1 MVYKSQIIM
10 PRPEQIKGNSG
21 KGQGHASVL
30 PSTAAASHQRR
41 PGQGQGPVVESS
53 PELEPHYDAGPSDF
67 GPRQDP
73 IVDDGSTEEQRFS
86 FTEEQ
91 RLILT
96 QEQQLMMDTQIEIMD
111 AVHADDPQ
119 VDWRTQD
126 ANIQAED
133 ELLSDS
139 DEITEPETYNVPRDI
154 RQIETAAAGEVE
166 AIVDHTVHG
175 RYATFLSKLC
185 ASTATTE
192 AESHVREG
200 LPHLVQHAG
209 SLNLGQDFT
218 ERPDLDTYSHAI
230 VIYMWLVV
238 CLCMQQGIFPPG
250 TSLVFEMGS
259 LFLSALAVLEDDCS
273 TTAGELSFAVQYW
286 EERIKAKSK
295 GNFWLRQQWFK
306 DIPQQDA
313 IFSISRNEIAD
324 QYLRALSEKGKFGL
338 LLAIVDRDTENIHR
352 SPLRNFID
360 KGERHSKWIGTE
372 LADILVSMDIE
383 VLKALIDGS
392 LTRKSEIPLS
402 KVSSVLQ
409 RIERQT
415 PAPPSI
421 YQNAICDRMGLS
433 PTPAQWQNVCDH
445 MIAYVAGGKESDGLA
460 ESVDQ
465 LVYPSN
471 KWPPHLAR
479 IGLRRYTEW
488 RSYIDQDGDRHPS
501 TSRRQMVR
509 YFARQMQ
516 DRIKADLQTGK
527 GHIPLTAP
535 VIEIGFSIDHVG
547 RRREH
552 RQHRNSNYLMNLA
565 EALIKYLYPGY
576 FRLQQLVI
584 YSCYQPGQCWF
595 SEVILTQIG
604 QGYTEGGG
612 GFSHYTAGL
621 SNGAPYRKTSRE
633 DWAKFLYEAGR
644 SGDLKRE
651 RKLFIAQI
659 EIEEAAA
666 KQKAIR
672 EAENEERTNNFL
684 RAFNAVLDAE
694 LALAQSFLGDQ

>member
-1 MVYKSQIIM
+1 M
-10 PRPEQIKGNSG
+10 
-21 KGQGHASVL
+21 L
-30 PSTAAASHQRR
+30 PPTAAATHRAR
-41 PGQGQGPVVESS
+41 QGRGPVVESS
-53 PELEPHYDAGPSDF
+53 PESGAHHDAGPSDV
-67 GPRQDP
+67 GLRESPTG
-73 IVDDGSTEEQRFS
+73 DDGCNE
-86 FTEEQ
+86 
-91 RLILT
+91 
-96 QEQQLMMDTQIEIMD
+96 EQQLIMDTQIEAMD
-111 AVHADDPQ
+111 AVCADDPQ

-126 ANIQAED
+126 PNIQAED
-133 ELLSDS
+133 EPVSDS

-154 RQIETAAAGEVE
+154 RQMETVVAGEVE
-166 AIVDHTVHG
+166 ALVDHPVHE
-175 RYATFLSKLC
+175 RYTTFLSKLC
-185 ASTATTE
+185 ASTATID
-192 AESHVREG
+192 AEFHVRGG
-200 LPHLVQHAG
+200 LPQIIQHAM
-209 SLNLGQDFT
+209 SLKLSQDLT
-218 ERPDLDTYSHAI
+218 KRPDLDTYSHAI
-230 VIYMWLVV
+230 VIYIWLVV
-238 CLCMQQGIFPPG
+238 CLYMQQGISPPDN
-250 TSLVFEMGS
+250 SLVFEMGS
-259 LFLSALAVLEDDCS
+259 LFLSALAVLKDDCS
-273 TTAGELSFAVQYW
+273 TTEGELSFALQYW
-286 EERIKAKSK
+286 EQRIKARSK
-295 GNFWLRQQWFK
+295 GNLWLRQQWFK

-313 IFSISRNEIAD
+313 RSSISRNETAD

-338 LLAIVDRDTENIHR
+338 LLSIVDRDRENVHR
-352 SPLRNFID
+352 SPLRNFTD
-360 KGERHSKWIGTE
+360 KGEQHSEWIGME

-402 KVSSVLQ
+402 KVSSMLQ
-409 RIERQT
+409 QIERQT

-565 EALIKYLYPGY
+565 EALFKYLYPRY

-584 YSCYQPGQCWF
+584 YSCYQPTQCWF
-595 SEVILTQIG
+595 SEVILTQLG

-621 SNGAPYRKTSRE
+621 SNGAPYRKTSRQ
-633 DWAKFLYEAGR
+633 DWARFLYEAGR

-651 RKLFIAQI
+651 RNRFLAQVKI
-659 EIEEAAA
+659 SEAARE
-666 KQKAIR
+666 QRAIR
-672 EAENEERTNNFL
+672 EAEDEEKINNFL

-694 LALAQSFLGDQ
+694 LALTQSLLGDQ